1 MSRTLA
7 AGMTTAVGA
16 MEGYADIWLLS
27 ITSSG
32 GTTYVTSASQSATYD
47 GNTYVALGGALEL
60 EAPSETPDLAAQGM
74 RMTLAG
80 VDQTVIA
87 DILGNHMRGQPCV
100 LYFGQVLLS
109 TGVVADAPIQVFAGL
124 LNEPWNVVEAQ
135 GSGTDSGTV
144 TVTTTAV
151 SDLARYLFPR
161 PCRTNLTSHND
172 MLDRASLATGDTL
185 MKRVPELVGQ
195 QITWGRNTA
204 TPSGGGGGRGPGG
217 EGDQ

>member
-1 MSRTLA
+1 
-7 AGMTTAVGA
+7 MTTAVGA

-60 EAPSETPDLAAQGM
+60 EAPSETPDLAAQ
-74 RMTLAG
+74 
-80 VDQTVIA
+80 
-87 DILGNHMRGQPCV
+87 GNHMRGQPCV